1 MQQVQKT
8 ESKVEDIRPQKV
20 VGWQGLEVGGGW
32 WVVGGVEQK
41 VLSINKTFAC
51 VSTKQ

>member
-1 MQQVQKT
+1 MQNERQGESMEQVQKA

-32 WVVGGVEQK
+32 WVVVAGKWV
-41 VLSINKTFAC
+41 VLNKKC
-51 VSTKQ
+51 